1 MMQWIWCFV
10 SAQPY
15 PLQKPLGIHSGVAM
29 LDLQNFLIKEQ
40 AGLLKMSDVYDIYN
54 PETGAQVGQAQEVV
68 SGLNK
73 VLRLFISKKLM
84 PTTFEC
90 REHPEGALVFYLK
103 KPVAL
108 FRAVVE
114 VYDADGKKLGYFK
127 SKMLSLGGGFW
138 VYDNNDQ
145 QFAEIKGKWTGWEF
159 KFLSSQGSELGSVT
173 KKWAGALKELFTSA
187 DNYVVSISPE
197 LADQPIAKILLL
209 SAALAIDA
217 VYYEQGQ

>member
-1 MMQWIWCFV
+1 
-10 SAQPY
+10 
-15 PLQKPLGIHSGVAM
+15 M

-40 AGLLKMSDVYDIYN
+40 AGLLKMTDIYDIFN
-54 PETGAQVGQAQEVV
+54 PETGAQIGQAKEIV

-84 PTTFEC
+84 PATFEC
-90 REHPEGALVFYLK
+90 REHPEGSLVFYLK
-103 KPVAL
+103 KPVSL
-108 FRAVVE
+108 FRSVVE

-159 KFLSSQGSELGSVT
+159 KFISSQGSELGSVT

-197 LADQPIAKILLL
+197 LAEQPIAKILLL